1 MNCKEYYTS
10 VDAIKG
16 AGTITAEAYEAAKAM
31 YQSGWGWQYSLNHL
45 KEEEFSIVRA
55 FNLAQNLKESV
66 INSENRLKTL
76 KKEAGGLWH
85 FFSKRNRYEV
95 TWVYQRNIVLGILYY
110 LLAFD
115 DSTKEEE
122 LRYLEQ
128 RALYMGGIKNELGM
142 AFFNVFKEAVAQKAK
157 TEIKEPPKE
166 KDNISVDKQTAL
178 VLFHKIFREGLD
190 MDKVGTGI
198 RTLLEYEPR
207 KGTLLFTQQR
217 HWYIVYQW
225 FREIGFIEKGRTAS
239 AFREWAKAMF
249 GRNGYSTN
257 HDFDEAKKLYGGLP
271 STWKPIADHTDYTD
285 IRDFLT
291 QQFGKDQRDKYLIK
305 DRYIQWH

>member
-1 MNCKEYYTS
+1 
-10 VDAIKG
+10 
-16 AGTITAEAYEAAKAM
+16 
-31 YQSGWGWQYSLNHL
+31 
-45 KEEEFSIVRA
+45 
-55 FNLAQNLKESV
+55 
-66 INSENRLKTL
+66 
-76 KKEAGGLWH
+76 
-85 FFSKRNRYEV
+85 
-95 TWVYQRNIVLGILYY
+95 
-110 LLAFD
+110 
-115 DSTKEEE
+115 
-122 LRYLEQ
+122 
-128 RALYMGGIKNELGM
+128 M
-142 AFFNVFKEAVAQKAK
+142 AFFNVFKEAVAKRAK
-157 TEIKEPPKE
+157 TETKEPPKE
-166 KDNISVDKQTAL
+166 KDNISVDKQAAL

-190 MDKVGTGI
+190 MDKIETGI

-249 GRNGYSTN
+249 GRNGYSTD
-257 HDFDEAKKLYGGLP
+257 HDFDEAKKLYGGPP